1 MATFRLSAPAEATL
15 DDILDWSTAHFHDL
29 GRRRYAALLV
39 RAMGDVAEDPQR
51 VGVTWLRLSGRPI
64 GVYHLRHSREGV
76 PPAERVDQP
85 RHLVVF
91 RIGAD
96 GVADILGFIHERM
109 LRDRALRRLARQPDD
124 PRFP

>member
-1 MATFRLSAPAEATL
+1 MTSSIGAPL
-15 DDILDWSTAHFHDL
+15 ISTTSGGGAML
-29 GRRRYAALLV
+29 RCWCGRW
-39 RAMGDVAEDPQR
+39 GDVAEDPQR